1 MHEKERK
8 KIVKRQ
14 FYMTYLSQTSDD
26 KYIGNIQFSNKG
38 KLRKKKINE
47 VIENHI
53 IKQLAGQHVK
63 NQVTLF

>member
-26 KYIGNIQFSNKG
+26 KFIGNIQFSNKG

-47 VIENHI
+47 IIEEVKRETQADQVVVLNI
-53 IKQLAGQHVK
+53 IRI
-63 NQVTLF
+63 